1 MDPQK
6 TSSGIISMFPIII
19 LFVLFYFLLIK
30 PQQKKAKEQKDM
42 VDKLSVGDNVV
53 LYSGII
59 AEVSEIPLN
68 KDYIFVKLGDK
79 NIVRVFKSAILN
91 LYKGDN
97 IDSSVNTNNKKK
109 K

>member
-30 PQQKKAKEQKDM
+30 PQQKDM

-59 AEVSEIPLN
+59 AEVSEIPSN

-79 NIVRVFKSAILN
+79 NVVRVFKSAILN

-97 IDSSVNTNNKKK
+97 IDSSVNTSNKKK

>member
-53 LYSGII
+53 LYINDQF
-59 AEVSEIPLN
+59 L
-68 KDYIFVKLGDK
+68 FFLK
-79 NIVRVFKSAILN
+79 NQHL
-91 LYKGDN
+91 
-97 IDSSVNTNNKKK
+97 
-109 K
+109 